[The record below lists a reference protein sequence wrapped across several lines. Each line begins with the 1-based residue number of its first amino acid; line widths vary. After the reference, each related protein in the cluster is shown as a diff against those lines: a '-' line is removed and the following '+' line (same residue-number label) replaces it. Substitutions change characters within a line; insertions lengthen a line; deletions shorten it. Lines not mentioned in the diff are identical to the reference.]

1 MAAWAPGLAQL
12 VHCPRT
18 AVRGY
23 DLETKGGGFMN
34 INRSLTTA
42 LFLLVAAAPALAQ
55 TSGAGQLK
63 AGAAKVDVTQW
74 SALPIAAEKY
84 EHQRAHVRAIVVDNG
99 ATRAALISIP
109 GSRFDWPAISQQ
121 VAAELNIP
129 ATQMV
134 VSSTHSH
141 SYQSTRSRI
150 EVSLDPTTK
159 AVVAAVR
166 QAKANLQPARMG
178 FGIGNSYLN
187 VNRDAIDRDTRKWS
201 QYSNLD
207 GPSDKTVSVLTFAKP
222 TGEPIAV
229 YVSYAMHPVNAYAL
243 DITTGD
249 FPEAMSRYVEK
260 AFGDQAI
267 VTFGLGAAGDQNPLY
282 LRPSTNVMATR
293 SGPKITG
300 FEMNREAS
308 EGPLR
313 VTDASGKAVLNK
325 AADPKVMDELLRFI
339 ESEGQ
344 ILGEEVIRVMT
355 FTKTTDQARIA
366 GYQKTPMCPAR
377 KRTNG
382 DKMDPTSRE
391 GMAAVYVD
399 QPPLGIPVGVLT
411 LGPVAIAAVGEEP
424 YSMIGVKAKQEAPLA
439 NTFVVSLANE
449 RARTGYIPDDAS
461 YGHETFQVLNS
472 ALKPGCAERAIID
485 TINELETQ
493 YLNAR

>member
-1 MAAWAPGLAQL
+1 MS
-12 VHCPRT
+12 
-18 AVRGY
+18 
-23 DLETKGGGFMN
+23 
-34 INRSLTTA
+34 INRPIIIL
-42 LFLLVAAAPALAQ
+42 LLLVAAAAPALAQ
-55 TSGAGQLK
+55 TNVGPLRV
-63 AGAAKVDVTQW
+63 GAARVDVTQW
-74 SALPIAAEKY
+74 SAIPLAADKY
-84 EHQRAHVRAIVVDNG
+84 DHQHAHVRAIVIDNG

-109 GSRFDWPAISQQ
+109 GSRFDWPAILQQ
-121 VAAELNIP
+121 VSAELNIP
-129 ATQMV
+129 ATQIV
-134 VSSTHSH
+134 VSSTHAH
-141 SYQSTRSRI
+141 SYQSPRSRI
-150 EVSLDPTTK
+150 AVSLEPTTK
-159 AVVAAVR
+159 AVVEAVR
-166 QAKANLQPARMG
+166 LAKANLQPARMG
-178 FGIGNSYLN
+178 FSTGQSYLN

-222 TGEPIAV
+222 SGEPIAV

-260 AFGDQAI
+260 AFGDQAL
-267 VTFGLGAAGDQNPLY
+267 VEFALDAAGDQNPLY

-293 SGPKITG
+293 SGPQITG
-300 FEMNREAS
+300 FEMNREKS

-313 VTDASGKAVLNK
+313 VVDASGKAVLNK
-325 AADPKVMDELLRFI
+325 PADPKVMDELLRFI

-355 FTKTTDQARIA
+355 FTRTTDQARIA

-377 KRTNG
+377 KRTDG
-382 DKMDPTSRE
+382 DKMDPNSRE

-399 QPPLGIPVGVLT
+399 QPPLGIPIGVLA

-449 RARTGYIPDDAS
+449 RASTGYIPDDAS

-485 TINELETQ
+485 TITELETL

>member
-1 MAAWAPGLAQL
+1 MIPQQI
-12 VHCPRT
+12 
-18 AVRGY
+18 
-23 DLETKGGGFMN
+23 KGDGCMS
-34 INRSLTTA
+34 IKRPLILSS
-42 LFLLVAAAPALAQ
+42 FLLAVTAPALTLAQ
-55 TSGAGQLK
+55 TS
-63 AGAAKVDVTQW
+63 AGALRVGAARVDVTQW
-74 SALPIAAEKY
+74 SAVAVAPEKY
-84 EHQRAHVRAIVVDNG
+84 DHQRAHVRAIVIDNG

-121 VAAELNIP
+121 VSAELKIP
-129 ATQMV
+129 ATQIV
-134 VSSTHSH
+134 VSSTHAH
-141 SYQSTRSRI
+141 SFQSPRSRI
-150 EVSLDPTTK
+150 EVSLDSTTR
-159 AVVAAVR
+159 AVVEAVR
-166 QAKANLQPARMG
+166 QAKAALQPARMG
-178 FGIGNSYLN
+178 FGTGNSYLN

-207 GPSDKTVSVLTFAKP
+207 APSDKTVSVLTFAKP

-249 FPEAMSRYVEK
+249 FPEAMSRYVEQ
-260 AFGDQAI
+260 AFGDQAT
-267 VTFGLGAAGDQNPLY
+267 VAFALGAAGDQNPLY

-293 SGPKITG
+293 SGNRITG

-313 VTDASGKAVLNK
+313 VVDANGKAVIDK
-325 AADPKVMDELLRFI
+325 PADPRVMDQLLRFI

-355 FTKTTDQARIA
+355 FTKTTDTARIA
-366 GYQKTPMCPAR
+366 GFQMTPMCPAR

-399 QPPLGIPVGVLT
+399 QPPLGIPIGVLA

-424 YSMIGVKAKQEAPLA
+424 YTIIGEKAKAEAPLA
-439 NTFVVSLANE
+439 NTMVVSLANE
-449 RARTGYIPDDAS
+449 RAATGYIPDDAS

-485 TINELETQ
+485 TITELETQ